1 MKRGDASRLAS
12 DQWRI
17 RWIIGFLLAVFLLG
31 GSGRADVLS
40 LAFLRPIA
48 AIAFVT
54 WAAVA
59 WRTTW
64 SEARGPALILL
75 ATGLLM
81 LLHLIPL
88 PPPLWTALPGRDI
101 VVDTMA
107 AVGSK
112 PGWMPLTLAPT
123 EGWNQF
129 FALTVPAAMLLGVIW
144 SGRAAMRPVLI
155 VLLGI
160 IVASALLG
168 LLQSIGPAKSPL
180 YLYRITNNGVGV
192 GLFANRNHQ
201 AMLLACF
208 YPLLAVWASTISGS
222 SESQRAKMTMALGL
236 GLAVV
241 PLVFVAGSRSGLVL
255 LLVGLIAAFVIYQ
268 RPQQGFS
275 ARGDVHSRRIVSATV
290 TGTAVIMMVVAALS
304 TRSAALQRIL
314 QNDAA
319 DDLRFQALPTIMD
332 GIWRFFP
339 WGSGGGS
346 FVPVY
351 KMLEIDRL
359 LSATYF
365 NHAHNDVAEVMLEY
379 GLPGLLLIVA
389 AVSGWAWAIF
399 RLWNARRAA
408 GGRAGRT
415 HLYGSAG
422 SAILLILGLGSVVDY
437 PLRVPSLAA
446 LATLASVWI
455 VWALASIRHR
465 AASDGNPSSNR
476 LVAGLTREI

>member
-1 MKRGDASRLAS
+1 MKRDGADGFAS
-12 DQWRI
+12 DRWRI
-17 RWIIGFLLAVFLLG
+17 RWILGFLLAVFLLG

-48 AIAFVT
+48 AVAFVAL
-54 WAAVA
+54 AAVA
-59 WRTTW
+59 WRSTW

-88 PPPLWTALPGRDI
+88 PPALWTALPGRD
-101 VVDTMA
+101 VVVNTMA
-107 AVGSK
+107 AVGVK
-112 PGWMPLTLAPT
+112 PGLMPLTLAPT
-123 EGWNQF
+123 EGWNQL
-129 FALTVPAAMLLGVIW
+129 FALTVPAAMLLGMIW
-144 SGRAAMRPVLI
+144 SGRSATRPVLI
-155 VLLGI
+155 LLLGI

-222 SESQRAKMTMALGL
+222 SESQRAKLTMALGL

-255 LLVGLIAAFVIYQ
+255 LLVGLVAAFVIYQ
-268 RPQQGFS
+268 RPQQGFR
-275 ARGDVHSRRIVSATV
+275 ARGDIHSRRIIGATV
-290 TGTAVIMMVVAALS
+290 AGTAVVMMVVAALS
-304 TRSAALQRIL
+304 TRSAALQRML

-319 DDLRFQALPTIMD
+319 DDLRFQALPVIMD

-351 KMLEIDRL
+351 KLLEPDRL
-359 LSATYF
+359 LGTAYF

-379 GLPGLLLIVA
+379 GLPGLLLILA
-389 AVSGWAWAIF
+389 ATSGWAWATF
-399 RLWNARRAA
+399 RLWRARRAA

-415 HLYGSAG
+415 HLYGLAG
-422 SAILLILGLGSVVDY
+422 AAILLILGLGSLVDY
-437 PLRVPSLAA
+437 PLRIPSLAA
-446 LATLASVWI
+446 LAALSSVWI
-455 VWALASIRHR
+455 VWALAQIRQG
-465 AASDGNPSSNR
+465 AANDGNPSGNR
-476 LVAGLTREI
+476 LVAGTIREI